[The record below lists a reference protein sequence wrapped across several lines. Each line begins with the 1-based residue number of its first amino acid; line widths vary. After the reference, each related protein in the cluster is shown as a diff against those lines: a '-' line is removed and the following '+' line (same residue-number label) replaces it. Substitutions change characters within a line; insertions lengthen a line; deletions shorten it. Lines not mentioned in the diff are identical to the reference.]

1 MIFWGMVIKQRFLRH
16 FYIDSKGIN
25 GARFAY
31 MTKYFVLV
39 LTNTLGLWP
48 ICDLSLRSW
57 SQIPILSYG
66 FASAQDREFSISLR
80 SGKNPNAMR
89 RRSRSLALEFVKRA
103 KRVFTNW
110 PKCEVFWQGH
120 DKIFCHVSKPSSIS
134 PLNLVPF
141 GPFMPQSL

>member
-1 MIFWGMVIKQRFLRH
+1 MSDFQNFCVYVLLLTQRIIICHVPYEFLMFEIHYMILDHPKIVIITGVRKNWAYLADF
-16 FYIDSKGIN
+16 SSSA
-25 GARFAY
+25 AR
-31 MTKYFVLV
+31 
-39 LTNTLGLWP
+39 
-48 ICDLSLRSW
+48 
-57 SQIPILSYG
+57 
-66 FASAQDREFSISLR
+66 
-80 SGKNPNAMR
+80 GKNPNAMR